1 MESVILGIIRLIPR
15 RAGLRFFRWLGLL
28 FARLSRER
36 RRIAATNLDIAFGSS
51 LSPAEKNRITTVSF
65 QNLPALIFDFLK
77 LPQLPPTERD
87 RWIEIHG
94 EEYFREAL
102 ARGKGVL
109 AVSAHF
115 GNFLLLLCV
124 MALKGYPMYVVT
136 RHFKSDRLEKAYTA
150 IFARF
155 GVKTF
160 PKRHEAANI
169 LKALKSGAL
178 VGYVLDQNMQRENG
192 IFVDFFGK
200 KACTVKGVATLAGRY
215 GSPIL
220 PVFMVSTPDGRH
232 HIHFE
237 KPLIPDD
244 PATMKQRDDELTQYY
259 TTMIEGWITRY
270 PEQWWWL
277 HRRWKTRPE
286 GDPAVYPPKRSLK
299 RAIRRMQRRRRAA

>member
-1 MESVILGIIRLIPR
+1 MESVILGIVRLIPR
-15 RAGLRFFRWLGLL
+15 PAGLRFFRRLGLL
-28 FARLSRER
+28 FARLSPQR
-36 RRIAATNLDIAFGSS
+36 RRIAATNLDIAFGTA
-51 LSPAEKNRITTVSF
+51 LSQTEKNRITTASF

-77 LPQLPPTERD
+77 LPQLPPAQRD

-94 EEYFREAL
+94 EEHLREAL
-102 ARGKGVL
+102 ALGRGVL

-115 GNFLLLLCV
+115 GNFLLLLCAMV
-124 MALKGYPMYVVT
+124 FKGHTVYVVT
-136 RHFKSDRLEKAYTA
+136 RHFKSDRLEKIYTA
-150 IFARF
+150 IYARF
-155 GVKTF
+155 GVRTF

-178 VGYVLDQNMQRENG
+178 VGYVLDQNMRRENG

-200 KACTVKGVATLAGRY
+200 QACTIKGVATLAGRY

-232 HIHFE
+232 HIHIQ
-237 KPLIPDD
+237 KALIPDD
-244 PATMKQRDDELTQYY
+244 PATMKQRDGELTQYY
-259 TTMIEGWITRY
+259 TTMIEEWITRY

-286 GDPAVYPPKRSLK
+286 GEPPVYPPKRSLK
-299 RAIRRMQRRRRAA
+299 RAIRRIRRRRRSA